1 MVSGDT
7 ATLARLP
14 AEDAVLHSDGGGK
27 RAAAL
32 NPIRGADKI
41 IRFFAAIARKEA
53 ALVASETRPA
63 TINGL
68 AGFVIREPDGSL
80 DTRSPSRRAT
90 GASQRSTSP
99 AIRTSCVTS
108 DFETPATPSPSAQ
121 LCPPV
126 CDAMADAV
134 DAVATELLGVEVQ
147 RIHGPTRS
155 RRTTGPA
162 RRLRSPFRPFPDFG
176 HQFLGEQL
184 HRPAHRPASWPGW

>member
-1 MVSGDT
+1 MRSAATRPPAASWRRAPAPTSRPAALSGRARGGARLAAAFHAAMVSGDT

-80 DTRSPSRRAT
+80 DTVAFEARDGRIT
-90 GASQRSTSP
+90 
-99 AIRTSCVTS
+99 AIY
-108 DFETPATPSPSAQ
+108 
-121 LCPPV
+121 L
-126 CDAMADAV
+126 
-134 DAVATELLGVEVQ
+134 
-147 RIHGPTRS
+147 TRN
-155 RRTTGPA
+155 PDK
-162 RRLRSPFRPFPDFG
+162 LRYVRF
-176 HQFLGEQL
+176 
-184 HRPAHRPASWPGW
+184 